1 MAGGNGTRL
10 HPLTKHVSKQLLPVF
25 DKPMIYYPLSTLML
39 AGIREICVIC
49 SKRDLPATRE
59 LLGDGESW
67 GIHITYAVQQE
78 ARGIAEAFQI
88 ALPILGR
95 RPVCLVLGDNLF
107 HGPKLGTSLR
117 QFTDQPDAIIF
128 AYEVADPSSYGVV
141 ELSEAGRPT
150 AIEEKPPRP
159 RSNLAVPGLYFF
171 PADVYDIAN
180 KIIPGPRGE
189 LEISDVNQMYLSLGR
204 LSVVELPRGSA
215 WIDCGTTE
223 DLHEASAYVRVLTKR
238 QGLRIACPE
247 EIAWRNGWISDD
259 QLLALAEPLYASG
272 YGAYLAGLLTR

>member
-1 MAGGNGTRL
+1 M
-10 HPLTKHVSKQLLPVF
+10 
-25 DKPMIYYPLSTLML
+25 
-39 AGIREICVIC
+39 
-49 SKRDLPATRE
+49 
-59 LLGDGESW
+59 
-67 GIHITYAVQQE
+67 
-78 ARGIAEAFQI
+78 
-88 ALPILGR
+88 
-95 RPVCLVLGDNLF
+95 
-107 HGPKLGTSLR
+107 
-117 QFTDQPDAIIF
+117 
-128 AYEVADPSSYGVV
+128 
-141 ELSEAGRPT
+141 
-150 AIEEKPPRP
+150 
-159 RSNLAVPGLYFF
+159 
-171 PADVYDIAN
+171 AN

-259 QLLALAEPLYASG
+259 QLLDLAEPLYASG